1 MKLDPKEMT
10 PQEVYKVFIGSVL
23 PRAIGWVSTLS
34 GDNIANLAPISFFTV
49 VSRQPPIVSLTIQP
63 RSDGVTLKDTLVN
76 IRETGQFVV
85 NVVSLAQ
92 VNEMN
97 KSSVEYPP
105 EVDEFKVVGLDRLAS
120 DLVRPP
126 RVAGAPITMECEL
139 ERIIPIGEVGDHV
152 VFGKVVRFHIR
163 DDLWL
168 DNGRIDTVAL
178 QAVGR
183 MASEYTLANTVFGC
197 PVPQE
202 VINDPAATRP
212 RRLDGKPDDWSPLDQ
227 KGWSAAGNAKVD

>member
-10 PQEVYKVFIGSVL
+10 AQEVYKVFIGSVL

-34 GDNIANLAPISFFTV
+34 GNNIANLAPISFFTV

-63 RSDGVTLKDTLVN
+63 RSDLVTLKDTLVN

-85 NVVSLAQ
+85 NIVSLAQ
-92 VNEMN
+92 VNEMH
-97 KSSVEYPP
+97 KSSVEHPP
-105 EVDEFKVVGLDRLAS
+105 EVDEFEVVGLDKLAS

-126 RVAGAPITMECEL
+126 RVAGAPISMECEL
-139 ERIIPIGEVGDHV
+139 ERIIPIGDVGDHV

-163 DDLWL
+163 DDLWVE
-168 DNGRIDTVAL
+168 NGRIDTVAL

-183 MASEYTLANTVFGC
+183 MASEYTLANTVFSA
-197 PVPQE
+197 PVPRE
-202 VINDPAATRP
+202 VMNDPAATRA